1 MTRVYLGNKDGA
13 AKGKLAGTEA
23 FMDHLEYLYKFSN
36 LGTWVVRE
44 MRGRP
49 GQLSVHASARALD
62 AGYTKKQRD
71 LAVKI
76 CEFMTTG
83 KNSEILGLQA
93 IHDYAFTGPS
103 GQWGRG
109 WQNDRNAWKT
119 YDAKSNAGTPGGL
132 WLHFEL
138 DPSHAK
144 DAKKVAAAFKAVLGG

>member
-1 MTRVYLGNKDGA
+1 MIQKR
-13 AKGKLAGTEA
+13 
-23 FMDHLEYLYKFSN
+23 
-36 LGTWVVRE
+36 R
-44 MRGRP
+44 
-49 GQLSVHASARALD
+49 LD
-62 AGYTKKQRD
+62 LRD
-71 LAVKI
+71 Q
-76 CEFMTTG
+76 
-83 KNSEILGLQA
+83 QA

-144 DAKKVAAAFKAVLGG
+144 DAKKVAAAFKAVLGGCSAGYLAFLLAL